1 MNQLLNTELI
11 KGSVYTT
18 IRTLILVLFNNNDY
32 NNYWYILDTLCH
44 ECITSYLN

>member
-11 KGSVYTT
+11 KGSVYTI
-18 IRTLILVLFNNNDY
+18 IRTLILVLYNNNDY
-32 NNYWYILDTLCH
+32 NYWYILDTLCH